1 MTAPFSSVPRS
12 SSPLRRA
19 VAVAGLALAVTGA
32 PLLVPSLAPPAYAR
46 SAPESFADMAEK
58 LLPSVV
64 NVYSTQISKPVR
76 AQGNGGGGAEPD
88 FQLPPG
94 SPFEQFFREFMNRQR
109 GGQNQAP
116 RRQTSLGSGF
126 IIDSTGFIVTNNHVI
141 DGADEISVKLHDN
154 TELSAKL
161 IGRDP
166 KTDLALLKV
175 ESSKPLPAVQF
186 GDSDKARIGDWVM
199 AIGNPFGLGGTVTAG
214 ILSARNRSTGGAY
227 DDFLQTDASI
237 NRGNSGGPMFDMDG
251 KVIGVNSAI
260 LSPNGGSVGI
270 GFAISSNLA
279 RPVIEQIKNGGAVK
293 RGWLGVKIQRLDD
306 DVAAGFGL
314 DKARGALVSA
324 VTDGSPAA
332 KAQVKPG
339 DVILKFDGRDVP
351 ESDRLP
357 RIVADTPIGKP
368 VDMVVWRNKKEVPLK
383 VTVGEL
389 KDEEVATAPDSK
401 EPSAAEPAVT
411 VRGLG
416 LKVQAIDA
424 ATREKFGLPEG
435 QTGIVITEV
444 TSDSNAFEKG
454 LRPGDVVTEV
464 NQEEVKSAGDL
475 AAKVTTA
482 REAKKKT
489 VLLTLFSKGDTRFV
503 AVRID

>member
-1 MTAPFSSVPRS
+1 M
-12 SSPLRRA
+12 
-19 VAVAGLALAVTGA
+19 
-32 PLLVPSLAPPAYAR
+32 
-46 SAPESFADMAEK
+46 
-58 LLPSVV
+58 
-64 NVYSTQISKPVR
+64 
-76 AQGNGGGGAEPD
+76 
-88 FQLPPG
+88 
-94 SPFEQFFREFMNRQR
+94 
-109 GGQNQAP
+109 
-116 RRQTSLGSGF
+116 
-126 IIDSTGFIVTNNHVI
+126 
-141 DGADEISVKLHDN
+141 
-154 TELSAKL
+154 
-161 IGRDP
+161 
-166 KTDLALLKV
+166 
-175 ESSKPLPAVQF
+175 
-186 GDSDKARIGDWVM
+186 
-199 AIGNPFGLGGTVTAG
+199 
-214 ILSARNRSTGGAY
+214 
-227 DDFLQTDASI
+227 
-237 NRGNSGGPMFDMDG
+237 
-251 KVIGVNSAI
+251 
-260 LSPNGGSVGI
+260 
-270 GFAISSNLA
+270 
-279 RPVIEQIKNGGAVK
+279 
-293 RGWLGVKIQRLDD
+293 KIQRLDD

-324 VTDGSPAA
+324 VTEGSPAA
-332 KAQVKPG
+332 KAQVKAG

-444 TSDSNAFEKG
+444 TGDSNAFEKG